1 MGTQPRGEDRQ
12 MLADADVT
20 RLKRL
25 CEEIRYDII
34 DTLGVVGSGH
44 PGPSLSIVE
53 ILTTLY
59 FHEMNVNPSHPKDP
73 TRDRLILSKGHG
85 AVGLYAT
92 LAKAGFF
99 PREELYTF
107 ESLGSRLQGH
117 PDARLTPGV
126 ELSTGSLGQGL
137 SFAVGTALGA
147 RMRGEGFRSYCILG
161 DGETQEGNV
170 WEAGMSASKFQ
181 LDNLLAIIDWNGLQG
196 GVTLDVMP
204 SMEPYAAKW
213 SAFGWH
219 VVEAEGNDV
228 ASLIQAYDEA
238 RATASQPTV
247 IVAHTIKGKGVSYME
262 GRPEWHSGRVAGE
275 QLDQA
280 RREIR
285 SRIEALG

>member
-1 MGTQPRGEDRQ
+1 MEGQTREKARQ
-12 MLADADVT
+12 GVTEADVT
-20 RLKRL
+20 QLRRL
-25 CEEIRYDII
+25 CEEIRYDIV
-34 DTLGVVGSGH
+34 DTLGEVGSGH

-59 FHEMNVNPSHPKDP
+59 FHEIRVNPSDPKDP

-92 LAKAGFF
+92 LARAGFF

-126 ELSTGSLGQGL
+126 EVSTGSLGQGL

-147 RMRGEGFRSYCILG
+147 RMRGQEFRSYCILG

-170 WEAGMSASKFQ
+170 WEAMMSASKFC
-181 LDNLLAIIDWNGLQG
+181 LDNLVAIVDWNGLQG
-196 GVTLDVMP
+196 GVTLEVMP

-213 SAFGWH
+213 SAFGWNA
-219 VVEAEGNDV
+219 VEADGNDV
-228 ASLIQAYDEA
+228 GSLLDAYGEA
-238 RATASQPTV
+238 RANSGRPTV
-247 IVAHTIKGKGVSYME
+247 IIARTTKGKGVSYME
-262 GRPEWHSGRVAGE
+262 GRPEWHSGKVAGE
-275 QLDQA
+275 QLEQA
-280 RREIR
+280 KREIR
-285 SRIEALG
+285 SRIEALE